1 MSWTERELPQASLTC
16 GRLTPGLGFNIQ
28 TLTLSCP
35 SQFPPLEP
43 CTAPR
48 HTSAALPV
56 SNLVTEFPMTQ
67 SAPIPVSMDSNCS
80 PVFFFSNPL
89 LGTQIPE
96 GNSKTFVI
104 GIAKIFG
111 KSLPLLPQLLP
122 QTPKWLP
129 QGLLS

>member
-1 MSWTERELPQASLTC
+1 MSWTEREPPQASLTC

-56 SNLVTEFPMTQ
+56 SNLVTEFLMTQ
-67 SAPIPVSMDSNCS
+67 PQS
-80 PVFFFSNPL
+80 PSPWIQIVALVFFSNPL
-89 LGTQIPE
+89 LGPQIPE
-96 GNSKTFVI
+96 RNSKTFVI